1 MQDVNSENGEYAAAG
16 TSRKGWLAV
25 AWMAA
30 IAVTFAMAWIAFRL
44 FMDGEV
50 QLGIIVLLVLT
61 IISIP
66 LVFHRLEAMRWL
78 APSLIILTV
87 LVAYPAVYVAYLAFT
102 NYSSSNSVS
111 LERSIQLI
119 STAPGYQVQTP
130 GTSSLR
136 YSAYRQDNGSELL
149 LLLSGGGR
157 AYVLWPEG
165 SLVTIGEAVRDGKLV
180 IDETGGRPIA
190 PADVAAAVKEAASRG
205 DALAERV
212 RVMSLQ
218 QASVAATDWS
228 GTLIFDAD
236 TETLYEANGADPSA
250 WPATSAVFFQN
261 SDGSLTIWA
270 MGGSRA
276 YVFAG
281 NDEKSRASVPK
292 QIGDYKKLPL
302 GIAMSGAI
310 ITQLGSISFEE
321 AGHTYRL
328 NASDPTVFGS
338 YAFQYRWDKQD
349 KVFRDVLSGAVY
361 RASAGNFRLDPDTVE
376 QPAEDLRPILTPG
389 YVSDVGFRN
398 FEKLLQPDQVKIIGG
413 LLVWSVLFAGLS
425 VAAGYLL
432 GLAAA
437 ILLNDP
443 LTPASGTVRTL
454 LILPYVMPLFLTV
467 TMWRFFMDPQF
478 GPVNG
483 FLEFIGLPFQPNW
496 TGQEFFARVALV
508 LIMTW
513 IFFPYFM
520 LVAGGALKT
529 IDETQ
534 YEAARIDGANGWQ
547 QFRFITFPMVTRV
560 VGPILVATFAFF
572 FTNVTV
578 IQLFLRGG
586 PTTTSTGPAYG
597 STDILA
603 SFAYRQAFPAT
614 GSSDFAYAAAVA
626 VVIFVFLLSL
636 SWVQHRLTEGQAA
649 S

>member
-1 MQDVNSENGEYAAAG
+1 MQDVNSDNGEYASAG
-16 TSRKGWLAV
+16 ASHKRWPAV

-30 IAVTFAMAWIAFRL
+30 IALTFAMAWVAIRL

-87 LVAYPAVYVAYLAFT
+87 LVAYPAVYVGYLAFT

-136 YSAYRQDNGSELL
+136 YTVYRQDNGSELV
-149 LLLSGGGR
+149 LLLSGRGR
-157 AYVLWPEG
+157 AYVLWPE
-165 SLVTIGEAVRDGKLV
+165 SRLVTIGEAVRNGKLV
-180 IDETGGRPIA
+180 LDDAGGHPIK
-190 PADVAAAVKEAASRG
+190 PANVAQAVKEATSSG

-218 QASVAATDWS
+218 QASVAATDLS
-228 GTLIFDAD
+228 GTLVFDPD
-236 TETLYEANGADPSA
+236 TETLYEADGADPSA
-250 WPATSAVFFQN
+250 WPAMSAVFFQG

-276 YVFAG
+276 YVFASNG
-281 NDEKSRASVPK
+281 EKSKASLPE
-292 QIGDYKKLPL
+292 QIGDYQKLPL

-310 ITQLGSISFEE
+310 ITQLGSVSFEA

-338 YAFQYRWDKQD
+338 YAFQYQWDEQD
-349 KVFRDVLSGAVY
+349 NVFRDVLSGAVY

-376 QPAEDLRPILTPG
+376 RPTAELRPILTPG
-389 YVSDVGFRN
+389 YISDVGFRN
-398 FEKLLQPDQVKIIGG
+398 FQKLLHPEQVKIIGG

-443 LTPASGTVRTL
+443 LTPASGTRFNPSQCTETGL
-454 LILPYVMPLFLTV
+454 LCPSP
-467 TMWRFFMDPQF
+467 
-478 GPVNG
+478 
-483 FLEFIGLPFQPNW
+483 
-496 TGQEFFARVALV
+496 
-508 LIMTW
+508 
-513 IFFPYFM
+513 
-520 LVAGGALKT
+520 
-529 IDETQ
+529 
-534 YEAARIDGANGWQ
+534 
-547 QFRFITFPMVTRV
+547 
-560 VGPILVATFAFF
+560 
-572 FTNVTV
+572 
-578 IQLFLRGG
+578 
-586 PTTTSTGPAYG
+586 S
-597 STDILA
+597 
-603 SFAYRQAFPAT
+603 
-614 GSSDFAYAAAVA
+614 
-626 VVIFVFLLSL
+626 
-636 SWVQHRLTEGQAA
+636 
-649 S
+649 